1 MKNGVKRGKV
11 GNQETSWEA
20 VRENKEET
28 TECLMERL
36 GVDRRQ
42 KKSRCVPAHFG
53 ARSTG
58 GLWGGGQGKT
68 ECGPGLPGG
77 LSLMWVERTT
87 EICSHPASVPTGR
100 LLRTCRLPSH
110 GLLVLSPSSCDTA
123 GHVLFPKTSFSLG
136 FQDPT
141 LSWLFPSSTGFLRR
155 LLTLPTCFAW

>member
-58 GLWGGGQGKT
+58 GPWGGGQGKT
-68 ECGPGLPGG
+68 VRSRVARGPFTDAGG
-77 LSLMWVERTT
+77 
-87 EICSHPASVPTGR
+87 ANN
-100 LLRTCRLPSH
+100 
-110 GLLVLSPSSCDTA
+110 
-123 GHVLFPKTSFSLG
+123 
-136 FQDPT
+136 
-141 LSWLFPSSTGFLRR
+141 
-155 LLTLPTCFAW
+155 